1 MNYFNNEAERDAM
14 QRAKKVASEI
24 FKPLRA
30 EYDEK
35 EEFCPEA
42 VAAMAAEKLF
52 GLWLPKEYGG
62 EGLGVNALALVLEE
76 LSKVCMGLALPAGTS
91 ALGGMPMFFSATP
104 EQRAKWLPDLAAGKK
119 LWTFAL
125 SEAQAGSDATAIK
138 TTAVKEGD
146 YYILNGSK
154 HYISTG
160 EAADFYTVAASTN
173 PSRGARGISL
183 FVVEKGTPGFTF
195 GKKERKMGL
204 RTNPTYDLIFRNC
217 KVPASNLLGAE
228 GRGLFI
234 VQETFDYS
242 RPGIAAQALGLA
254 QGALQEAVKYLKIRK
269 QFDQPVISFQSIG
282 HELAELTA
290 KVEAG
295 RALVYKITSMMD
307 KEFLAA
313 SANAVK
319 NNTTVHDELKALK
332 GPRWTKYSAMA
343 KLFCSDTAMQV
354 ADRCINLCGGIA
366 YTRDFPLEKFARDA
380 KVTQIYEGTNHIQ
393 KNEIMASLIK
403 ESL

>member
-1 MNYFNNEAERDAM
+1 MNYFNNEAEREAVE
-14 QRAKKVASEI
+14 RAKKLALEV
-24 FKPLRA
+24 FRPLRA
-30 EYDEK
+30 KYDEK
-35 EEFCPEA
+35 EEFCPAAAE
-42 VAAMAAEKLF
+42 AMAAQKLF

-91 ALGGMPMFFSATP
+91 ALGGMPMFFWATP
-104 EQRAKWLPDLAAGKK
+104 EQRAKWLPDLASGKK

-125 SEAQAGSDATAIK
+125 SEAQAGSDATSIK

-160 EAADFYTVAASTN
+160 EAADFYTVAVSTN

-183 FVVEKGTPGFTF
+183 IVVEKGTPGFTF

-204 RTNPTYDLIFRNC
+204 RTNPTYDLLFRDC
-217 KVPASNLLGAE
+217 KVPASNLLGGE
-228 GRGLFI
+228 GKGLFI

-254 QGALQEAVKYLKIRK
+254 QGALAEAVKYLKIRK

-295 RALVYKITSMMD
+295 RALVYKITSLMD
-307 KEFLAA
+307 KDFLTA
-313 SANAVK
+313 SANALK

-393 KNEIMASLIK
+393 KNEIMASIIK
-403 ESL
+403 ES

>member
-1 MNYFNNEAERDAM
+1 MNYFINQAEEEVVKTA
-14 QRAKKVASEI
+14 QKIAQEV

-30 EYDEK
+30 KYDEA
-35 EEFCPEA
+35 EEYCPQATE
-42 VAAMAAEKLF
+42 AMAQAGLF

-62 EGLGVNALALVLEE
+62 AGLGVNALALALEE
-76 LSKVCMGLALPAGTS
+76 MSKVCMGLALPAGTS
-91 ALGGMPMFFSATP
+91 ALGGMPMFFWATP
-104 EQRAKWLPDLAAGKK
+104 EQRAKWVPDLASGKK

-138 TTAVKEGD
+138 TTAVKDGD

-160 EAADFYTVAASTN
+160 EAADFYVVAVSTN
-173 PSRGARGISL
+173 PDRGARGISL
-183 FVVEKGTPGFTF
+183 LVVEKGTEGFFF

-204 RTNPTYDLIFRNC
+204 KTNPTYDLIFRNC
-217 KVPASNLLGAE
+217 KVPAANLLGGE
-228 GRGLFI
+228 GKGLLI

-242 RPGIAAQALGLA
+242 RPGIAAQSLGVA
-254 QGALQEAVKYLKIRK
+254 QGALAEAVKYLKIRK
-269 QFDQPVISFQSIG
+269 QFDQPVIAFQGIG

-290 KVEAG
+290 QVEAG
-295 RALVYKITSMMD
+295 RALVYKITQQMD
-307 KEFLAA
+307 EDFTKA
-313 SANAVK
+313 SAAAVQ

-332 GPRWTKYSAMA
+332 GPRWTKYSAIS
-343 KLFCSDTAMQV
+343 KLFCSDTAMKV

-393 KNEIMASLIK
+393 KNEIWANIIK
-403 ESL
+403 EG

>member
-1 MNYFNNEAERDAM
+1 MDYFNNELEAAVVERSRKTAREVFKPI
-14 QRAKKVASEI
+14 RAK
-24 FKPLRA
+24 
-30 EYDEK
+30 YDE
-35 EEFCPEA
+35 EEKYCPEA
-42 VAAMAAEKLF
+42 TQAMADAKLF

-62 EGLGVNALALVLEE
+62 EGLGVTALALALEE
-76 LSKVCMGLALPAGTS
+76 MSKVCMGLALPAGTS
-91 ALGGMPMFFSATP
+91 ALGGMPMYFWSTP
-104 EQRAKWLPDLAAGKK
+104 EQRAKWLPDLASGKK

-125 SEAQAGSDATAIK
+125 SEAQAGSDATSIK
-138 TTAVKEGD
+138 TTAVKDGD
-146 YYILNGSK
+146 YYILNGAK

-160 EAADFYTVAASTN
+160 EASDFYVVAVSTN

-183 FVVEKGTPGFTF
+183 IVVEKGTPGFSF

-204 RTNPTYDLIFRNC
+204 KTNPTYDLFFRDC
-217 KVPASNLLGAE
+217 KVPAENLLGGE
-228 GRGLFI
+228 GKGLLI

-254 QGALQEAVKYLKIRK
+254 QGALEEAVKYLKIRK
-269 QFDQPVISFQSIG
+269 QFDQPVIAFQGIG

-290 KVEAG
+290 NVEAG
-295 RALVYKITSMMD
+295 RALVYKITTEMD
-307 KEFLAA
+307 KDFITA
-313 SANAVK
+313 SVNAVH

-332 GPRWTKYSAMA
+332 GPRWTKYSAIS
-343 KLFCSDTAMQV
+343 KLFCSDTAMRV

-366 YTRDFPLEKFARDA
+366 YTRDFPLEKYSRDA

-393 KNEIMASLIK
+393 KNEIMSGIIK

>member
-1 MNYFNNEAERDAM
+1 MNYCTNQTEQEAVE
-14 QRAKKVASEI
+14 RAKQLAAEV
-24 FKPLRA
+24 FRPLRA
-30 EYDEK
+30 KYDEK
-35 EEFCPEA
+35 EEFCQEA
-42 VAAMAAEKLF
+42 VNAMIEQKLF

-62 EGLGVNALALVLEE
+62 QGLGINALALVLEE

-91 ALGGMPMFFSATP
+91 ALGGMPMFFWANP
-104 EQRAKWLPDLAAGKK
+104 QQRAKWLPDLASGKK

-138 TTAVKEGD
+138 TTAIKEGN

-160 EAADFYTVAASTN
+160 EAADFYTVAVSTN

-183 FVVEKGTPGFTF
+183 IVVEKGTEGFTF

-204 RTNPTYDLIFRNC
+204 KTNPTYDLIFRNC
-217 KVPASNLLGAE
+217 KVPAENLLGSE
-228 GRGLFI
+228 GKGLLA

-254 QGALQEAVKYLKIRK
+254 QGALYEATKYLKIRK

-295 RALVYKITSMMD
+295 RALVYKITSQID
-307 KEFLAA
+307 KDFIAA
-313 SANAVK
+313 SQNAIK

-343 KLFCSDTAMQV
+343 KLFSSDTAMQV

-403 ESL
+403 EG

>member
-1 MNYFNNEAERDAM
+1 MNYFNNEAEREAVE
-14 QRAKKVASEI
+14 RAKKVALEV

-30 EYDEK
+30 KYDEK
-35 EEFCPEA
+35 EEFCHEA
-42 VAAMAAEKLF
+42 VEAMAAQKLF

-91 ALGGMPMFFSATP
+91 ALGGMPMFFWATP
-104 EQRAKWLPDLAAGKK
+104 EQRAKWLPDLASGKK
-119 LWTFAL
+119 LWSFAL
-125 SEAQAGSDATAIK
+125 SEAQAGSDATSIK

-160 EAADFYTVAASTN
+160 EAADFYTVAVSTN

-183 FVVEKGTPGFTF
+183 IVVEKGTPGFTF

-204 RTNPTYDLIFRNC
+204 RTNPTYDLLFRDC
-217 KVPASNLLGAE
+217 KVPASNLLGGE
-228 GRGLFI
+228 GKGLFI

-254 QGALQEAVKYLKIRK
+254 QGAMAEAVKYLKIRK

-295 RALVYKITSMMD
+295 RALVYKITSLMD
-307 KEFLAA
+307 KEFLEA
-313 SANAVK
+313 SANALK

-393 KNEIMASLIK
+393 KNEIMASIIK
-403 ESL
+403 ES

>member
-1 MNYFNNEAERDAM
+1 MNYFTCEAEHQAVE
-14 QRAKKVASEI
+14 RAKKIALEV

-30 EYDEK
+30 AFDEK
-35 EEFCPEA
+35 EEFCQEA
-42 VAAMAAEKLF
+42 VNAMVEQKLF
-52 GLWLPKEYGG
+52 GLWLPQEYGG
-62 EGLGVNALALVLEE
+62 SGLGVNALALVLEE
-76 LSKVCMGLALPAGTS
+76 LSKICIGLALPAGTS
-91 ALGGMPMFFSATP
+91 ALGGMPMFFWATP
-104 EQRAKWLPDLAAGKK
+104 GQRAKWLPDLASGKK

-125 SEAQAGSDATAIK
+125 SEAQAGSDATSIK

-160 EAADFYTVAASTN
+160 GAADFYTVAVSTN

-183 FVVEKGTPGFTF
+183 LVVEKGTEGFTF

-204 RTNPTYDLIFRNC
+204 KTNPTYDLIFRNC
-217 KVPASNLLGAE
+217 KVPAANLLGGE
-228 GRGLFI
+228 GRGLFA

-254 QGALQEAVKYLKIRK
+254 QGALAEAVKYLKIRK

-295 RALVYKITSMMD
+295 RAMVYKITSQMD
-307 KEFLAA
+307 KDFIAA
-313 SANAVK
+313 SKSAVK
-319 NNTTVHDELKALK
+319 NGTTVHDELKALK

-343 KLFCSDTAMQV
+343 KLYCSDTAMQV

-366 YTRDFPLEKFARDA
+366 YMRDFPLEKYARDA

-393 KNEIMASLIK
+393 KNEIMASIIK
-403 ESL
+403 DN

>member
-1 MNYFNNEAERDAM
+1 MNYFNNEAEREAVE
-14 QRAKKVASEI
+14 RAKKLALEV
-24 FKPLRA
+24 FRPLRA
-30 EYDEK
+30 KYDEK
-35 EEFCPEA
+35 EEFCHEA
-42 VAAMAAEKLF
+42 VEAMAAQKLF

-91 ALGGMPMFFSATP
+91 ALGGMPMFFWATP
-104 EQRAKWLPDLAAGKK
+104 EQRAKWLPDLASGKK

-125 SEAQAGSDATAIK
+125 SEAQAGSDATSIK

-160 EAADFYTVAASTN
+160 EAADFYTVAVSTN

-183 FVVEKGTPGFTF
+183 IVVEKGTPGFTF

-204 RTNPTYDLIFRNC
+204 RTNPTYDLIFRDC
-217 KVPASNLLGAE
+217 KVPASNLLGGE
-228 GRGLFI
+228 GKGLFI

-254 QGALQEAVKYLKIRK
+254 QGAMSEAVKYLKIRK

-295 RALVYKITSMMD
+295 RALVFKLTSLMD
-307 KEFLAA
+307 KDFLAA
-313 SANAVK
+313 SQNALK
-319 NNTTVHDELKALK
+319 NNTTVHDELKNLK

-393 KNEIMASLIK
+393 KNEIMASIIK
-403 ESL
+403 ES

>member
-1 MNYFNNEAERDAM
+1 MNYFINQAEEEVVKTA
-14 QRAKKVASEI
+14 QKIAQEV

-30 EYDEK
+30 KYDEA
-35 EEFCPEA
+35 EEYCPQATE
-42 VAAMAAEKLF
+42 AMAQAGLF

-62 EGLGVNALALVLEE
+62 AGLGVNALALALEE
-76 LSKVCMGLALPAGTS
+76 MSKVCMGLALPAGTS
-91 ALGGMPMFFSATP
+91 ALGGMPMFFWATP
-104 EQRAKWLPDLAAGKK
+104 EQRAKWVPDLASGKK

-138 TTAVKEGD
+138 TTAVKDGD

-160 EAADFYTVAASTN
+160 EAADFYVVAVSTN
-173 PSRGARGISL
+173 PDRGARGISL
-183 FVVEKGTPGFTF
+183 LVVEKGAEGFFF

-204 RTNPTYDLIFRNC
+204 KTNPTYDLIFRNC
-217 KVPASNLLGAE
+217 KVPAANLLGGE
-228 GRGLFI
+228 GKGLLI

-242 RPGIAAQALGLA
+242 RPGIAAQSLGVA
-254 QGALQEAVKYLKIRK
+254 QGALAEAVKYLKIRK
-269 QFDQPVISFQSIG
+269 QFDQPVIAFQGIG

-290 KVEAG
+290 QVEAG
-295 RALVYKITSMMD
+295 RALVYKITQQMD
-307 KEFLAA
+307 EDFKKA
-313 SANAVK
+313 SAAAVQ

-332 GPRWTKYSAMA
+332 GPRWTKYSAIS
-343 KLFCSDTAMQV
+343 KLFCSDTAMKV

-393 KNEIMASLIK
+393 KNEIWANIIK
-403 ESL
+403 EG

>member
-1 MNYFNNEAERDAM
+1 MNYFINQAEEEVVKTAQKIAQEVFKPIRAKYDEAE
-14 QRAKKVASEI
+14 
-24 FKPLRA
+24 
-30 EYDEK
+30 EY
-35 EEFCPEA
+35 CPQATE
-42 VAAMAAEKLF
+42 AMAQAGLF

-62 EGLGVNALALVLEE
+62 ADLGVNALALALEE
-76 LSKVCMGLALPAGTS
+76 MSKVCIGLALPAGTS
-91 ALGGMPMFFSATP
+91 ALGGMPMFFWATP
-104 EQRAKWLPDLAAGKK
+104 EQRAKWVPDLASGKK

-160 EAADFYTVAASTN
+160 EAADFYVVAVSTN
-173 PSRGARGISL
+173 PDRGARGISL
-183 FVVEKGTPGFTF
+183 LVVEKGTEGFFF

-204 RTNPTYDLIFRNC
+204 KTNPTYDLVFRNC
-217 KVPASNLLGAE
+217 KVPAANLLGGE
-228 GRGLFI
+228 GKGLLI

-242 RPGIAAQALGLA
+242 RPGIAAQSLGVA
-254 QGALQEAVKYLKIRK
+254 QGALAEAVKYLKIRK
-269 QFDQPVISFQSIG
+269 QFDQPVIAFQGIG

-290 KVEAG
+290 QVEAG
-295 RALVYKITSMMD
+295 RALVYKITQQMD
-307 KEFLAA
+307 EDFKKA
-313 SANAVK
+313 SAAAVQ

-332 GPRWTKYSAMA
+332 GPRWTKYSAIS
-343 KLFCSDTAMQV
+343 KLFCSDTAMKV

-393 KNEIMASLIK
+393 KNEIWANIIK
-403 ESL
+403 EG

>member
-1 MNYFNNEAERDAM
+1 MNYFINQAEEEVVETAQKIAQEVFKPIRAKYDEAE
-14 QRAKKVASEI
+14 
-24 FKPLRA
+24 
-30 EYDEK
+30 EY
-35 EEFCPEA
+35 CPQATE
-42 VAAMAAEKLF
+42 AMAQAGLF

-62 EGLGVNALALVLEE
+62 AGLGVNALALALEE
-76 LSKVCMGLALPAGTS
+76 MSKVCMGLALPAGTS
-91 ALGGMPMFFSATP
+91 ALGGMPMFFWATP
-104 EQRAKWLPDLAAGKK
+104 EQRAKWVPDLASGKK

-125 SEAQAGSDATAIK
+125 SEAQAGSDATSIK

-160 EAADFYTVAASTN
+160 EAADFYVVAVSTN
-173 PSRGARGISL
+173 PDRGARGISL
-183 FVVEKGTPGFTF
+183 LVVEKGTEGFFF

-204 RTNPTYDLIFRNC
+204 KTNPTYDLIFRNC
-217 KVPASNLLGAE
+217 KVPAANLLGGE
-228 GRGLFI
+228 GKGLLI

-242 RPGIAAQALGLA
+242 RPGIAAQSLGVA
-254 QGALQEAVKYLKIRK
+254 QGALAEAVKYLKIRK
-269 QFDQPVISFQSIG
+269 QFDQPVIAFQGIG

-290 KVEAG
+290 QVEAG
-295 RALVYKITSMMD
+295 RALVYKITQQMD
-307 KEFLAA
+307 VDFIKA
-313 SANAVK
+313 SAAAMQ

-332 GPRWTKYSAMA
+332 GPRWTKYSAIS
-343 KLFCSDTAMQV
+343 KLFCSDTAMKV

-393 KNEIMASLIK
+393 KNEIWANIIK
-403 ESL
+403 EG

>member
-1 MNYFNNEAERDAM
+1 MNYFINQAEEEVVKTA
-14 QRAKKVASEI
+14 QKIAQEV

-30 EYDEK
+30 KYDEA
-35 EEFCPEA
+35 EEYCPQATE
-42 VAAMAAEKLF
+42 AMAQAGLF

-62 EGLGVNALALVLEE
+62 AGLGVNALALALEE
-76 LSKVCMGLALPAGTS
+76 MSKVCMGLALPAGTS
-91 ALGGMPMFFSATP
+91 ALGGMPMFFWATP
-104 EQRAKWLPDLAAGKK
+104 EQRAKWVPDLASGKK

-154 HYISTG
+154 HYISSG
-160 EAADFYTVAASTN
+160 EAADFYVVAVSTN
-173 PSRGARGISL
+173 PDRGARGISL
-183 FVVEKGTPGFTF
+183 LVVEKGAEGFFF

-204 RTNPTYDLIFRNC
+204 KTNPTYDLIFRNC
-217 KVPASNLLGAE
+217 KVPAANLLGGE
-228 GRGLFI
+228 GKGLLI

-242 RPGIAAQALGLA
+242 RPGIAAQSLGVA
-254 QGALQEAVKYLKIRK
+254 QGALAEAVKYLKIRK
-269 QFDQPVISFQSIG
+269 QFDQPVIAFQGIG

-290 KVEAG
+290 QVEAG
-295 RALVYKITSMMD
+295 RALVYKITQQMD
-307 KEFLAA
+307 EDFKKA
-313 SANAVK
+313 SAAAVQ

-332 GPRWTKYSAMA
+332 GPRWTKYSAIS
-343 KLFCSDTAMQV
+343 KLFCSDTAMKV

-393 KNEIMASLIK
+393 KNEIWANIIK
-403 ESL
+403 EG

>member
-1 MNYFNNEAERDAM
+1 MNYFNNEQEEQIIATAQKVAQEVFKPI
-14 QRAKKVASEI
+14 RAK
-24 FKPLRA
+24 
-30 EYDEK
+30 YDEA
-35 EEFCPEA
+35 EEFCPQA
-42 VAAMAAEKLF
+42 VQAMAQAGLF

-62 EGLGVNALALVLEE
+62 AGLGVNALALALEE
-76 LSKVCMGLALPAGTS
+76 MSKVCMGLALPAGTS
-91 ALGGMPMFFSATP
+91 ALGGMPMFFWATP
-104 EQRAKWLPDLAAGKK
+104 DQRAKWTPDLANGKK

-125 SEAQAGSDATAIK
+125 SEAQAGSDATALK

-160 EAADFYTVAASTN
+160 EAADFYVVAVSTN
-173 PSRGARGISL
+173 PDRGARGISL
-183 FVVEKGTPGFTF
+183 LVVEKGTEGFTF

-204 RTNPTYDLIFRNC
+204 KTNPTYDLIFRNC
-217 KVPASNLLGAE
+217 KVPASNLLGGE
-228 GRGLFI
+228 GKGLLI

-254 QGALQEAVKYLKIRK
+254 QGALAEAVKYLKIRK

-282 HELAELTA
+282 HELAELSA
-290 KVEAG
+290 SVEAG
-295 RALVYKITSMMD
+295 RALVYKITQQMD
-307 KEFLAA
+307 KDFIKA
-313 SANAVK
+313 SENAVK

-332 GPRWTKYSAMA
+332 GPRWTKYSAIS
-343 KLFCSDTAMQV
+343 KLFCSDTAMKV

-393 KNEIMASLIK
+393 KNEIWANIIK
-403 ESL
+403 EG

>member
-1 MNYFNNEAERDAM
+1 MNYFNNEAEREAVE
-14 QRAKKVASEI
+14 RAKKVALEV

-30 EYDEK
+30 KYDEK

-42 VAAMAAEKLF
+42 VEAMAAQKLF

-91 ALGGMPMFFSATP
+91 ALGGMPMFFWATP
-104 EQRAKWLPDLAAGKK
+104 EQRAKWLPDLASGKK
-119 LWTFAL
+119 LWSFAL
-125 SEAQAGSDATAIK
+125 SEAQAGSDATSIK
-138 TTAVKEGD
+138 TTAVKESD

-160 EAADFYTVAASTN
+160 EAADFYTVAVSTN

-183 FVVEKGTPGFTF
+183 IVVEKGTPGFTF

-204 RTNPTYDLIFRNC
+204 RTNPTYDLLFRDC
-217 KVPASNLLGAE
+217 KVPASNLLGGE
-228 GRGLFI
+228 GKGLFI

-254 QGALQEAVKYLKIRK
+254 QGAMAEAVKYLKIRK

-295 RALVYKITSMMD
+295 RALVYKITSLMD

-313 SANAVK
+313 SANALK

-393 KNEIMASLIK
+393 KNEIMASIIK
-403 ESL
+403 ES

>member
-1 MNYFNNEAERDAM
+1 MNYFINQAEEEVVKTA
-14 QRAKKVASEI
+14 QKIAQEV

-30 EYDEK
+30 KYDEA
-35 EEFCPEA
+35 EEYCPQATE
-42 VAAMAAEKLF
+42 AMAQAGLF

-62 EGLGVNALALVLEE
+62 AGLGVNALALALEE
-76 LSKVCMGLALPAGTS
+76 MSKVCMGLALPAGTS
-91 ALGGMPMFFSATP
+91 ALGGMPMFFWATP
-104 EQRAKWLPDLAAGKK
+104 EQRAKWVPDLASGKK

-138 TTAVKEGD
+138 TTAVKDGD

-154 HYISTG
+154 HYISSG
-160 EAADFYTVAASTN
+160 EAADFYVVAVSTN
-173 PSRGARGISL
+173 PDRGARGISL
-183 FVVEKGTPGFTF
+183 LVVEKGTEGFFF

-204 RTNPTYDLIFRNC
+204 KTNPTYDLIFRNC
-217 KVPASNLLGAE
+217 KVPAANLLGGE
-228 GRGLFI
+228 GKGLLI

-242 RPGIAAQALGLA
+242 RPGIAAQSLGVA
-254 QGALQEAVKYLKIRK
+254 QGALAEAVKYLKIRK
-269 QFDQPVISFQSIG
+269 QFDQPVIAFQGIG

-290 KVEAG
+290 QVEAG
-295 RALVYKITSMMD
+295 RALVYKITQQMD
-307 KEFLAA
+307 EDFTKA
-313 SANAVK
+313 SAAAVQ

-332 GPRWTKYSAMA
+332 GPRWTKYSAIS
-343 KLFCSDTAMQV
+343 KLFCSDTAMKV

-393 KNEIMASLIK
+393 KNEIWANIIK
-403 ESL
+403 EG

>member
-1 MNYFNNEAERDAM
+1 MNYFNNEAEREAVE
-14 QRAKKVASEI
+14 RAKKIALEV

-30 EYDEK
+30 KYDEK

-42 VAAMAAEKLF
+42 AEAMAAQKLF

-91 ALGGMPMFFSATP
+91 ALGGMPMFFWATP
-104 EQRAKWLPDLAAGKK
+104 EQRAKWLPDLASGKK

-160 EAADFYTVAASTN
+160 EAADFYTVAVSTN

-183 FVVEKGTPGFTF
+183 IVVEKGTPGFTF

-204 RTNPTYDLIFRNC
+204 RTNPTYDLLFRDC
-217 KVPASNLLGAE
+217 KVPAANLLGGE
-228 GRGLFI
+228 GKGLFI

-254 QGALQEAVKYLKIRK
+254 QGALAEAVKYLKIRK

-295 RALVYKITSMMD
+295 RALVYKITSLMD
-307 KEFLAA
+307 KDFLAA
-313 SANAVK
+313 SANALK
-319 NNTTVHDELKALK
+319 NNTTVHDELKNLK

-393 KNEIMASLIK
+393 KNEIMASIIK
-403 ESL
+403 ES

>member
-1 MNYFNNEAERDAM
+1 MNYFINQAEEEVVKTAQKIAQEVFKPIRAKYDEAE
-14 QRAKKVASEI
+14 
-24 FKPLRA
+24 
-30 EYDEK
+30 EY
-35 EEFCPEA
+35 CPQATE
-42 VAAMAAEKLF
+42 AMAQAGLF

-62 EGLGVNALALVLEE
+62 AGLGVNALALALEE
-76 LSKVCMGLALPAGTS
+76 MSKVCMGLALPAGTS
-91 ALGGMPMFFSATP
+91 ALGGMPMFFWATP
-104 EQRAKWLPDLAAGKK
+104 EQRAKWVPDLASGKK

-160 EAADFYTVAASTN
+160 EAADFYVVAVSTN
-173 PSRGARGISL
+173 PDRGARGISL
-183 FVVEKGTPGFTF
+183 LVVEKGTEGFFF

-204 RTNPTYDLIFRNC
+204 KTNPTYDLIFRNC
-217 KVPASNLLGAE
+217 KVPAANLLGGE
-228 GRGLFI
+228 GKGLLI

-242 RPGIAAQALGLA
+242 RPGIAAQSLGVA
-254 QGALQEAVKYLKIRK
+254 QGALAEAVKYLKIRK
-269 QFDQPVISFQSIG
+269 QFDQPVIAFQGIG

-290 KVEAG
+290 QVEAG
-295 RALVYKITSMMD
+295 RALVYKITQQMD
-307 KEFLAA
+307 VDFIKA
-313 SANAVK
+313 SAAAMQ

-332 GPRWTKYSAMA
+332 GPRWTKYSAIS
-343 KLFCSDTAMQV
+343 KLFCSDTAMKV

-393 KNEIMASLIK
+393 KNEIWANIIK
-403 ESL
+403 EG

>member
-1 MNYFNNEAERDAM
+1 MNYFNNDAERETVE
-14 QRAKKVASEI
+14 RAKKIALEV

-30 EYDEK
+30 KYDEK

-42 VAAMAAEKLF
+42 VQAMVQQKLF

-91 ALGGMPMFFSATP
+91 ALGGMPMFFWATP
-104 EQRAKWLPDLAAGKK
+104 EQRAKWIPDLASGKK

-125 SEAQAGSDATAIK
+125 SEAQAGSDATSIK
-138 TTAVKEGD
+138 TTALKEGD
-146 YYILNGSK
+146 YYVLNGSK

-160 EAADFYTVAASTN
+160 EAADFYVVAVSTN
-173 PSRGARGISL
+173 PARGARGISL
-183 FVVEKGTPGFTF
+183 LVVEKGTPGFTF

-204 RTNPTYDLIFRNC
+204 KTNPTYDLIFRDC
-217 KVPASNLLGAE
+217 KVPAANLLGSE
-228 GRGLFI
+228 GKGLLI

-254 QGALQEAVKYLKIRK
+254 QGAVAEAVKYLKIRK

-290 KVEAG
+290 KIEAG
-295 RALVYKITSMMD
+295 RALVYKITSLMD
-307 KEFLAA
+307 KDFIAA
-313 SANAVK
+313 SQNAVK

-366 YTRDFPLEKFARDA
+366 YTRDFPLEKYARDA

-393 KNEIMASLIK
+393 KNEIMASIIK
-403 ESL
+403 ES

>member
-1 MNYFNNEAERDAM
+1 MNYFINQAEEEVVKTSQKIA
-14 QRAKKVASEI
+14 QEV

-30 EYDEK
+30 KYDEA
-35 EEFCPEA
+35 EEYCPQA
-42 VAAMAAEKLF
+42 TAAMAQAGLF
-52 GLWLPKEYGG
+52 GLWLPKQYGG
-62 EGLGVNALALVLEE
+62 AGLGVNALALALEE
-76 LSKVCMGLALPAGTS
+76 MSKVCMGLALPAGTS
-91 ALGGMPMFFSATP
+91 ALGGMPMFFWATP
-104 EQRAKWLPDLAAGKK
+104 EQRAKWVPDLASGKK

-154 HYISTG
+154 HYISSG
-160 EAADFYTVAASTN
+160 EAADFYVVAVSTN
-173 PSRGARGISL
+173 PDRGARGISL
-183 FVVEKGTPGFTF
+183 LVVEKGTEGFFF

-204 RTNPTYDLIFRNC
+204 KTNPTYDLIFRNC
-217 KVPASNLLGAE
+217 KVPAANLLGGE
-228 GRGLFI
+228 GKGLLI

-242 RPGIAAQALGLA
+242 RPGIAAQSLGVA
-254 QGALQEAVKYLKIRK
+254 QGALAEAVKYLKIRK
-269 QFDQPVISFQSIG
+269 QFDQPVIAFQGIG

-290 KVEAG
+290 QVEAG
-295 RALVYKITSMMD
+295 RALVYKITQQMD
-307 KEFLAA
+307 EDFKKA
-313 SANAVK
+313 SAAAVQ

-332 GPRWTKYSAMA
+332 GPRWTKYSAIS
-343 KLFCSDTAMQV
+343 KLFCSDTAMKV

-393 KNEIMASLIK
+393 KNEIWANIIK
-403 ESL
+403 EG